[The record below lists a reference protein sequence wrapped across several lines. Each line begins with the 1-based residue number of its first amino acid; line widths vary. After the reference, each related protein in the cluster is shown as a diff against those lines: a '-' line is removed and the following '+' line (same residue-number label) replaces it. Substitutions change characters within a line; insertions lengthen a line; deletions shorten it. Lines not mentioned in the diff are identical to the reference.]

1 MVKKDKLNDLF
12 KSTDDFQ
19 NHDNLILRDRLALV
33 RTRLANER
41 TLFSYMRT
49 SLYLLTVGVGILEI
63 DGIKHLTVAAYIGLI
78 CSCILFI
85 LGWVR
90 YFQMR
95 RCLKSYLPGRTHR
108 NGAE

>member
-12 KSTDDFQ
+12 KSTNDFE

-90 YFQMR
+90 YFQMC